1 MPEGHDFIATELLK
15 ELKAENS
22 RKDEQIKS
30 LHKVIW
36 KLVVGVLLTVMLIVG
51 GFLLYLYQYDFSATD
66 SWQIEKTAEGVY
78 AVIDSDGNVIGQDL
92 TPAELEELL
101 TNGESIGESDEN

>member
-15 ELKAENS
+15 ELKAENA
-22 RKDEQIKS
+22 RKDDQIKS
-30 LHKVIW
+30 LHKVVW
-36 KLVVGVLLTVMLIVG
+36 KLAVGALLAVMLIVG

-78 AVIDSDGNVIGQDL
+78 AVIDSDGNVIGRDL
-92 TPAELEELL
+92 TPEELEDFLS
-101 TNGESIGESDEN
+101 NGESFSESDEN